1 MTVTAPTAIS
11 ARRLSKQVDEYGALN
26 AQIHFLQ
33 RKADAIKET
42 LKASGYEEIFGQSYR
57 AVISTRTTARLDSK
71 LVREYL
77 TPEQVD
83 YCTTES
89 TSTSL
94 SLYDL

>member
-1 MTVTAPTAIS
+1 MTAIAKIS
-11 ARRLSKQVDEYGALN
+11 VKRLQKQVDEYGALN
-26 AQIHFLQ
+26 AQISLLQ
-33 RKADAIKET
+33 RKADAIKAE
-42 LKASGYEEIFGQSYR
+42 LKNSGYEEIFGQSYR
-57 AVISTRTTARLDSK
+57 AVISTRTTARLDTK